1 MLTVKNFFVA
11 VVALSVLL
19 AAIGGL
25 APSSAQG
32 VRPVQDVSVVNAP
45 TVQAQQAGPWT
56 VGAQL
61 APGSTVG
68 ISGTPTVSIGGTPT
82 VNVASLPAS
91 GLDVRPALPTF
102 PRAWDMELTNARP
115 NVIVAGDPGARAVG
129 LTSVTLTNFESFTV
143 QVSLTHVTTAM
154 SDCAGTVTG
163 GTVPQ
168 PFFLVQAGSTLHLT
182 YPTPLV
188 FSRIDGGSCIQVQ
201 LGSVLA
207 GGNVYAT
214 LSGFAQY

>member
-32 VRPVQDVSVVNAP
+32 VRPVQDVSVVNTP

-68 ISGTPTVSIGGTPT
+68 ISGTPTVSISGTPT
-82 VNVASLPAS
+82 VNVASLPALP
-91 GLDVRPALPTF
+91 LDVRPALPAF
-102 PRAWDMELTNARP
+102 PRVWNTVLTDARTD
-115 NVIVAGDPGARAVG
+115 VMVAGDPAARAIG
-129 LTSVTLTNFESFTV
+129 LTSVTLTNF
-143 QVSLTHVTTAM
+143 A
-154 SDCAGTVTG
+154 
-163 GTVPQ
+163 
-168 PFFLVQAGSTLHLT
+168 
-182 YPTPLV
+182 
-188 FSRIDGGSCIQVQ
+188 
-201 LGSVLA
+201 
-207 GGNVYAT
+207 
-214 LSGFAQY
+214 